1 MLIEIAANSLQ
12 SALNAQKAGASR
24 IELCASLEIGGITPS
39 AGLIRQVKSAL
50 EIPIFVLIRPR
61 SGDFIYSKEE
71 VKIMVDDI
79 LFCKEIGV
87 SGVVIGALTQEGLI
101 DVDIIQTLKSHSEN
115 LDVTFHRAFDISYDP
130 IKSMQTL
137 IDLKINRI
145 LTSGQKNNVIDGRF
159 LIKKLVSESKGKITI
174 MPGCGV
180 NENNI
185 LQLASFT
192 GAKEFHASLKKKV
205 KSSSTHFNREVN
217 LSTGGDLD
225 ENDYYESDFNRIQRL
240 VNNIKVP
247 S

>member
-1 MLIEIAANSLQ
+1 
-12 SALNAQKAGASR
+12 
-24 IELCASLEIGGITPS
+24 
-39 AGLIRQVKSAL
+39 
-50 EIPIFVLIRPR
+50 
-61 SGDFIYSKEE
+61 
-71 VKIMVDDI
+71 
-79 LFCKEIGV
+79 
-87 SGVVIGALTQEGLI
+87 
-101 DVDIIQTLKSHSEN
+101 
-115 LDVTFHRAFDISYDP
+115 
-130 IKSMQTL
+130 
-137 IDLKINRI
+137 
-145 LTSGQKNNVIDGRF
+145 
-159 LIKKLVSESKGKITI
+159 

-192 GAKEFHASLKKKV
+192 GAKEFHASLKNKV

>member
-1 MLIEIAANSLQ
+1 MAQYIIAGPCSMESMEQ
-12 SALNAQKAGASR
+12 MDQIAQA
-24 IELCASLEIGGITPS
+24 
-39 AGLIRQVKSAL
+39 
-50 EIPIFVLIRPR
+50 
-61 SGDFIYSKEE
+61 
-71 VKIMVDDI
+71 
-79 LFCKEIGV
+79 
-87 SGVVIGALTQEGLI
+87 
-101 DVDIIQTLKSHSEN
+101 
-115 LDVTFHRAFDISYDP
+115 
-130 IKSMQTL
+130 L

-192 GAKEFHASLKKKV
+192 GAKEFHASLKNKV